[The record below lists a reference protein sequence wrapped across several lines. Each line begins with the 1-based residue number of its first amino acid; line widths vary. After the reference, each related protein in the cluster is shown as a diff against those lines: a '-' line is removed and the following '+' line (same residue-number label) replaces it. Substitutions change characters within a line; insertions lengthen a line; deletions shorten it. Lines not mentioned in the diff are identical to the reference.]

1 MTDTLSKDAAPE
13 SDSAEIVTFG
23 CRLNVFEG
31 EVMRGATREAG
42 LENTVVFNT
51 CAVTAEATRQARQA
65 IRRMA
70 RTHPERQIV
79 VTGCAAQIAPEGFA
93 DMPQVARVVGNQEK
107 LKAETWARRVPEGRN
122 EKGALVEVDDIM
134 ERASVDASM
143 VEGLEGR
150 TRAFVQVQN
159 GCDHRCTFCIIPY
172 GRGPSASVPQR
183 NVVAQVRRLVG
194 NGFREVVL
202 TGIDINSWG
211 PDLPGRPQLG
221 QLVEQVLGEVPA
233 LERLRFGTLDP
244 AAIDDKLFDLIA
256 SHPRIMPNVHF
267 SMQAGHD
274 MVLKR
279 MKRRHLRAEAIDLCR
294 ALKAARPEI
303 MFGADFITGFPTETD
318 EMFEA
323 TLALV
328 DEAGLTFLHV
338 FPYSVREGT
347 PAAKMPQVSGDV
359 IKTRAAQL
367 RAKGEAALAKHL
379 TSQIGTSQRVLV
391 ERPDFG
397 HTDQYTRLRLSDIG
411 RAAATPGTIVD
422 ALITGHDGSALVG
435 EVSGDT
441 KADDAKADNTKVS
454 QAS

>member
-1 MTDTLSKDAAPE
+1 MTDTLSKDTATKSAPTDGE
-13 SDSAEIVTFG
+13 RAEIVTFG

-31 EVMRGATREAG
+31 EVMRGATQEAG
-42 LENTVVFNT
+42 LENAVVFNT

-70 RTHPERQIV
+70 RTHPERQII
-79 VTGCAAQIAPEGFA
+79 VTGCAAQIAPQGFA
-93 DMPQVARVVGNQEK
+93 DMPEVARVVGNQEK
-107 LKAETWARRVPEGRN
+107 LKAQTWARGVPPGRN
-122 EKGALVEVDDIM
+122 AEGALVEVDDIM

-172 GRGPSASVPQR
+172 GRGPSASVPQET
-183 NVVAQVRRLVG
+183 VVQQVRRLVG

-202 TGIDINSWG
+202 TGIDINSYG
-211 PDLPGRPQLG
+211 PDLPGSPSLG
-221 QLVEQVLGEVPA
+221 HVVEHILDEVPQ

-244 AAIDDKLFDLIA
+244 AAIDDTLFDLMTT
-256 SHPRIMPNVHF
+256 HPRIMPSAHF

-274 MVLKR
+274 MILKR
-279 MKRRHLRAEAIDLCR
+279 MKRRHLRTEATQLCK
-294 ALKAARPEI
+294 ALKAARPEM
-303 MFGADFITGFPTETD
+303 MFGADFITGFPTETE

-328 DEAGLTFLHV
+328 DEAELTFLHV

-347 PAAKMPQVSGDV
+347 PAAKMPQVSGDI
-359 IKTRAAQL
+359 IKARAARL
-367 RAKGEAALAKHL
+367 RAKGEAALARHL
-379 TSQIGTSQRVLV
+379 ASQVGSSQRVLV

-397 HTDQYTRLRLSDIG
+397 HTDQYTRLRLTG
-411 RAAATPGTIVD
+411 LATPGAIVD
-422 ALITGHDGSALVG
+422 AHITGQDGKTLVG
-435 EVSGDT
+435 EVSSDT
-441 KADDAKADNTKVS
+441 KAS
-454 QAS
+454 EAS

>member
-1 MTDTLSKDAAPE
+1 MTDTLSKDV
-13 SDSAEIVTFG
+13 AEIVTFG

-31 EVMRGATREAG
+31 EVMRDATREGG
-42 LENTVVFNT
+42 LENAVVFNT

-70 RTHPERQIV
+70 REHPDRQII
-79 VTGCAAQIAPEGFA
+79 VTGCAAQIAPGGFA
-93 DMPQVARVVGNQEK
+93 DMPEVARVVGNQEK
-107 LKAETWARRVPEGRN
+107 LKIETWARGVPPGRN
-122 EKGALVEVDDIM
+122 AEGALVEVDDIM

-172 GRGPSASVPQR
+172 GRGPSASVPQET
-183 NVVAQVRRLVG
+183 VVQQVRRLVG

-202 TGIDINSWG
+202 TGIDINSYG
-211 PDLPGRPQLG
+211 PDLPKGARGSPRLGHVVEEILG
-221 QLVEQVLGEVPA
+221 QVPQ

-244 AAIDDKLFDLIA
+244 AAIDDTLFDLMTT
-256 SHPRIMPNVHF
+256 HPRIMPNAHF

-279 MKRRHLRAEAIDLCR
+279 MKRRHLRDEATALCK
-294 ALKAARPEI
+294 ALKAARPEM
-303 MFGADFITGFPTETD
+303 MFGADFIAGFPTETE

-328 DEAGLTFLHV
+328 DEAELTFLHV

-347 PAAKMPQVSGDV
+347 PAAKMPQVSGDI
-359 IKTRAAQL
+359 IKARAARL
-367 RAKGEAALAKHL
+367 RAKGEAALARHL
-379 TSQIGTSQRVLV
+379 ASQIGSRQRVLV

-397 HTDQYTRLRLSDIG
+397 HTDQYTRLRLEGI
-411 RAAATPGTIVD
+411 ATPGEIAT
-422 ALITGHDGSALVG
+422 AAITGHDGNALVG
-435 EVSGDT
+435 EIQRDT
-441 KADDAKADNTKVS
+441 KVD